1 MVHDQARQQP
11 TPVDPVQPTATPKP
25 SGKAARVGN
34 FITSKVLGI
43 DVNERYSREPADLD
57 RRAYEILEPADIYL
71 EQEPSVA
78 EWMKELAPTRDGA
91 ANYIQGLFP
100 SASWIR
106 RYSRRWFLGD
116 AIAGLTI
123 GLVVVPQAMAYAI
136 LAQLTPAYGLYTS
149 FTGAVLYWVFG
160 TSKDIVIG
168 VSAETVTKLPYPWH
182 ANSSLDYRCRIASRW
197 PGR

>member
-1 MVHDQARQQP
+1 MVMVDDQARQQP
-11 TPVDPVQPTATPKP
+11 APVAPVAPVQPTATSSPP
-25 SGKAARVGN
+25 GKAARVGN
-34 FITSKVLGI
+34 YITSQVLGI
-43 DVNERYSREPADLD
+43 DVNERYSRQPANLD

-71 EQEPSVA
+71 EQEPSVV
-78 EWMKELAPTRDGA
+78 EWVKELAPTRDGA
-91 ANYIQGLFP
+91 ASYIQGLFP

-106 RYSRRWFLGD
+106 RYRGQWFLGD

-168 VSAETVTKLPYPWH
+168 VGTPTVTREVTLSM
-182 ANSSLDYRCRIASRW
+182 AC
-197 PGR
+197 